1 MSIVLT
7 CLKQGRLLT
16 NLSITDTRSED
27 NSWFHSKKPKTC
39 AADVGVMLC
48 NPILHVVLIDAH
60 AAECT
65 DHMMHSDTRITPEAG
80 TRKQTI

>member
-1 MSIVLT
+1 MASQQKL
-7 CLKQGRLLT
+7 
-16 NLSITDTRSED
+16 
-27 NSWFHSKKPKTC
+27 KTC